1 MITSK
6 ALRLFHCFTCGATD
20 LRWIEFVPAPEPMF
34 KGHEI
39 SLPVHCESCSD
50 RMDQVLNGVGA
61 DLLPES
67 FEVDGETI
75 GRNPG
80 KVRISSLRELR
91 AIERESEQKHRD
103 KSGTLI
109 NFREFTQDRGNRHRN
124 SFEGSS
130 YQQAK
135 SRRVER
141 PRTVS
146 NLSIN
151 VRPVRE

>member
-6 ALRLFHCFTCGATD
+6 ALRLFHCHPCGAQE
-20 LRWIEFVPAPEPMF
+20 LRWVEFVPAPEPLY

-39 SLPVHCESCSD
+39 SLPVHCESCSE
-50 RMDQVLNGVGA
+50 RMDQVLSGVGA
-61 DLLPES
+61 DVLPES

-75 GRNPG
+75 GRGPG
-80 KVRISSLRELR
+80 KVRISSLREIR
-91 AIERESEQKHRD
+91 AIERESEQRHRD
-103 KSGTLI
+103 KSGTLV
-109 NFREFTQDRGNRHRN
+109 NFREFTQDQRNRHTN
-124 SFEGSS
+124 SFEGTS
-130 YQQAK
+130 YQTNK

-146 NLSIN
+146 NLPIH